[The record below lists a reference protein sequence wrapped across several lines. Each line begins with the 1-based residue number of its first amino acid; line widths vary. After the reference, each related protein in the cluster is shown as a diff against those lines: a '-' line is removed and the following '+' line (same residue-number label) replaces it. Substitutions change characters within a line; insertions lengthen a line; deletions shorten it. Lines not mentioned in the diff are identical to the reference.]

1 MEQMKK
7 LMAEQKAKKAA
18 DLAAQQAQ
26 RNVNGEN

>member
-18 DLAAQQAQ
+18 DLAAQQA
-26 RNVNGEN
+26 